1 MAKEFDIS
9 VLLKVT
15 DKATA
20 PLKNVGKQFQGMA
33 APVRRLGER
42 LQTLA
47 KRADNVA
54 KKMRDVGKSLML
66 RVTAPLMLAAG
77 LATKASISFE
87 TAFTGVRKTVEATET
102 QFAALKKELMD
113 MALKIPLATQ
123 EIFGIGEAAGQLGI
137 TAKDIP
143 KFTKVMADL
152 AATTDIGSRDAAM
165 SLARFAKVTKMP
177 IADVDRL
184 GSTISY
190 LGNTMAATESEIVE
204 MGMRLAGAGKLV
216 GLTQPQIMGLGA
228 ALVSLGIRAEAGGTA
243 FSQVMRKIDKEI
255 GSGSDE
261 MKGFAWVAGQSI
273 GEFEKLWE
281 KDAAGAIIKFVE
293 GLGRVREEGINVNQ
307 VLDALG
313 MEGMRISDSLL
324 RASGAG
330 DSVREAMGK
339 GNKAWKENIALVKE
353 AELRY
358 KTTES
363 QLIMAKTRAIQ
374 MAVAYGDI
382 LKPMLI
388 KITKLIEPL
397 VDLLGKL
404 GPTTKIVLLALA
416 GIAAMIP
423 PILIGLSF
431 LPFALKGIGITLTF
445 LSASFL
451 PLLIAVAALAT
462 SAYLII
468 KHWKPI
474 RAFFKDFFGWIA
486 EESDKFVTNIQKV
499 IDKILDI
506 TPDFFKKAVGLP
518 IEAPPI
524 AKEMAKEMP
533 TEKIEKLIKRLRRSG
548 AGYIERMP
556 DVEILEKELERR
568 RIEKIKKE
576 SPYIKEL
583 ELSKSET
590 DINLKVSLDER
601 LILAGYEKKG
611 RAKVNFIGESYLGN
625 TFGFVPMG

>member
-1 MAKEFDIS
+1 
-9 VLLKVT
+9 
-15 DKATA
+15 
-20 PLKNVGKQFQGMA
+20 
-33 APVRRLGER
+33 
-42 LQTLA
+42 
-47 KRADNVA
+47 
-54 KKMRDVGKSLML
+54 
-66 RVTAPLMLAAG
+66 
-77 LATKASISFE
+77 
-87 TAFTGVRKTVEATET
+87 
-102 QFAALKKELMD
+102 
-113 MALKIPLATQ
+113 
-123 EIFGIGEAAGQLGI
+123 
-137 TAKDIP
+137 
-143 KFTKVMADL
+143 
-152 AATTDIGSRDAAM
+152 
-165 SLARFAKVTKMP
+165 
-177 IADVDRL
+177 
-184 GSTISY
+184 
-190 LGNTMAATESEIVE
+190 
-204 MGMRLAGAGKLV
+204 MRLAGAGKLV

-261 MKGFAWVAGQSI
+261 MKGFAWVAEQSI
-273 GEFEKLWE
+273 GDFEKLWE

-293 GLGRVREEGINVNQ
+293 GLGRVREEGINVNK
-307 VLDALG
+307 VLDLLG

-330 DSVREAMGK
+330 DSVREAMRK
-339 GNKAWKENIALVKE
+339 GNKAWRENIALVKE

-363 QLIMAKTRAIQ
+363 QLILAKTRAIQ

-397 VDLLGKL
+397 VDWLGKL

-431 LPFALKGIGITLTF
+431 LPFALKGIGIALAV
-445 LSASFL
+445 LSPSF
-451 PLLIAVAALAT
+451 LLIAVAVAALAA
-462 SAYLII
+462 SAFLVIRY
-468 KHWKPI
+468 WKPI
-474 RAFFKDFFGWIA
+474 KIFFKDLGMTIL
-486 EESDKFVTNIQKV
+486 KV
-499 IDKILDI
+499 LDI
-506 TPDFFKKAVGLP
+506 MPDFLKKRMGLAIP
-518 IEAPPI
+518 APSVLKNI
-524 AKEMAKEMP
+524 P
-533 TEKIEKLIKRLRRSG
+533 TETLEKMRKRMRRPG

-601 LILAGYEKKG
+601 LILARYEKKG
-611 RAKVNFIGESYLGN
+611 SAKVNFIGESYLGN